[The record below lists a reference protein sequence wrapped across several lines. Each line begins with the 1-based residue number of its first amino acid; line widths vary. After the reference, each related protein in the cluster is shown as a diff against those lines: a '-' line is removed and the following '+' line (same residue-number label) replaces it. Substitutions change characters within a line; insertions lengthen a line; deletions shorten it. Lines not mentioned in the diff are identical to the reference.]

1 MGVGN
6 RHQNKAAIQWIQIA
20 VIAFWAVTVLLLL
33 KRSYFSDESA
43 MATVAPEKVFEM
55 FFAWAEGAEFAILKD
70 GRRIGQM
77 SLSGQ
82 LGKATSASAGGGA
95 LREISLAGSL
105 DAGGEEGSQAKASG
119 RRSEGTYWR
128 GVIAVADG
136 LIFPSGEFVLRV
148 PQAGLGAQ
156 FAFDQPAGMISANVR
171 SAGEE
176 LFSYRGNP
184 KGLADLPE
192 LGWVGQLLPLEA
204 LLGGGGLSEGAMK
217 AWVPEITGR
226 YGAAKVA
233 GRRMMVY
240 QLAVKSGPAGNQSKG
255 EMKLYLS
262 ETGEPL
268 MITTPWGYEALAE
281 VLAPIEMYEAGDLEP
296 ALGPADE

>member
-1 MGVGN
+1 MGSGN
-6 RHQNKAAIQWIQIA
+6 KHQNKAAILWIQIA

-33 KRSYFSDESA
+33 KRSYFSDESS
-43 MATVAPEKVFEM
+43 MATVEPEVVFEM

-82 LGKATSASAGGGA
+82 LGKATSAPAAGGG

-105 DAGGEEGSQAKASG
+105 DAGGEGGGRAKAIG
-119 RRSEGTYWR
+119 KRSEGTYWR
-128 GVIAVADG
+128 GVIAVAEG
-136 LIFPSGEFVLRV
+136 LTFPSGEFVLRM

-156 FAFDQPAGMISANVR
+156 FAFDQPAGIVSANLR
-171 SAGEE
+171 SGGEE

-192 LGWVGQLLPLEA
+192 LGWVGQLLPLQA
-204 LLGGGGLSEGAMK
+204 LLGGDGLSEGAMK
-217 AWVPEITGR
+217 TWAPEITGR
-226 YGAAKVA
+226 YGTAKVA

-240 QLAVKSGPAGNQSKG
+240 QLVVKSGPAGGQSKG

-281 VLAPIEMYEAGDLEP
+281 VLAPIEMYQARDGE
-296 ALGPADE
+296 PADE

>member
-1 MGVGN
+1 MGIGN
-6 RHQNKAAIQWIQIA
+6 RHRSKAAILWIQIA

-33 KRSYFSDESA
+33 KRSYFSDEAS
-43 MATVAPEKVFEM
+43 MAAVEPEKVFEM

-82 LGKATSASAGGGA
+82 VGKAASAAGGGE

-105 DAGGEEGSQAKASG
+105 DADGVGGGQASAVGK
-119 RRSEGTYWR
+119 RSEGTYWR
-128 GVIAVADG
+128 GLVAVADG
-136 LIFPSGEFVLRV
+136 LTFPSGEFVLRM

-156 FAFDQPAGMISANVR
+156 LAFDQPAGTISVNLR
-171 SAGEE
+171 SGGEE
-176 LFSYRGNP
+176 LFHYQGSA

-192 LGWVGQLLPLEA
+192 LGWVGQWLPLEA
-204 LLGGGGLSEGAMK
+204 LLGGGGLPGGAMK
-217 AWVPEITGR
+217 AWVPGIAGR

-240 QLAVKSGPAGNQSKG
+240 QLVVKSGRAGSKPEG
-255 EMKLYLS
+255 ETKLYLS

-281 VLAPIEMYEAGDLEP
+281 VLAPIEMYEGGDAEP
-296 ALGPADE
+296 AAD